1 MAEMPYEFHPD
12 AQAEVE
18 GTGEW
23 YAVRDLSVADRF
35 YDELREAIRL
45 ICELPETWPGY
56 LHSTRRYLL
65 DDFPFSLIYREQN
78 DAIQII
84 ALAHHRRK
92 PGYWSKR
99 LDNN

>member
-12 AQAEVE
+12 AQTEVE
-18 GTGEW
+18 GTGDW
-23 YAVRDLSVADRF
+23 YAKRDLIVADRF
-35 YDELREAIRL
+35 YQELHEAIRL
-45 ICELPETWPGY
+45 ICELSETWPAY
-56 LHSTRRYLL
+56 LHSTQRYLL
-65 DDFPFSLIYREQN
+65 NDFPFSLIYRNQF

-99 LDNN
+99 VEEN